1 MTEDVRHLV
10 ASVAEL
16 WNTGN
21 AEIAHRVYADD
32 CPRVESNLPPD
43 TQGGA
48 AVARYVA
55 ELRSAYPDLR
65 LEVNET
71 VSEGDRLVVRWT
83 ATGTHGGMFRG
94 LAPTGKRINIE
105 GVTLARVKDGKLTED
120 RVYFDRMTM
129 FEQLGV
135 VPEGLQG
142 RQTMGA
148 G

>member
-21 AEIAHRVYADD
+21 SAIAHRVYADD
-32 CPRVESNLPPD
+32 CPRIDVNLP
-43 TQGGA
+43 QGTRGGE

-55 ELRSAYPDLR
+55 EIRSAYPDLR
-65 LEVNET
+65 LEVTDT
-71 VSEGDRLVVRWT
+71 VSEGDRLVVHWSI
-83 ATGTHGGMFRG
+83 TGTHGGTFRG

-135 VPEGLQG
+135 VPEALQG
-142 RQTMGA
+142 SHTMGA

>member
-1 MTEDVRHLV
+1 
-10 ASVAEL
+10 
-16 WNTGN
+16 
-21 AEIAHRVYADD
+21 
-32 CPRVESNLPPD
+32 
-43 TQGGA
+43 
-48 AVARYVA
+48 
-55 ELRSAYPDLR
+55 

-94 LAPTGKRINIE
+94 LAPTGKQINIE